1 MKAAIAVVGLLL
13 LVAVAAP
20 ASARADDASGSLLTA
35 TAEAYAMRVEYD
47 LPVPAGTGTVA
58 HVSANAQRS
67 ASVESGHGI
76 AAAPSE
82 LDAVVGGKYADP
94 QSTGH
99 PTNRVPQT
107 ECNYPSDTPTTV
119 FRFPTDT
126 NEQAAGTPATSY
138 AYASCG
144 AGPSVELR
152 ARVGDPTAAAAPD
165 PAAAVSPATA
175 EASGASIEP
184 DKGVLHASASSTAH
198 GIALAGGAL
207 TIGSVTANG
216 ASATAGTPGT
226 AASEAN
232 VTVSDIAV
240 AGTSFSLSFKGAGAD
255 EAVTLG
261 IAGQELPIGDTAAK
275 AVFTAA
281 NAALAPTGCAMTV
294 VSDPAKYP
302 QGFLFSRP
310 QPDIGVEDDGSLAAS
325 YRGGLLVVCDV
336 PDNPVADATKFSPER
351 FQALLGFVYT
361 SVAAHGDIGGFGIGD
376 TGGDGSGGVGLGAV
390 VPTESALGIGATSA
404 PVGLPAPVELAATT
418 AHAAAGTPD
427 SLLTRVLEPL
437 SPGERWLLLV
447 SCVALWGWL
456 THLGLT
462 RLLRIGAAPQV
473 RVTESLGGGAAIRG
487 RRGQGTQR

>member
-1 MKAAIAVVGLLL
+1 MIARVAAVVFGVCALL
-13 LVAVAAP
+13 AALP
-20 ASARADDASGSLLTA
+20 SAASGASAAGATHRTDAGGSLLAA

-67 ASVESGHGI
+67 ASVESGHGL

-99 PTNRVPQT
+99 PTNKVPQT

-126 NEQAAGTPATSY
+126 NGQAAGTPATSY

-152 ARVGDPTAAAAPD
+152 ARVGDPSAAAAAD
-165 PAAAVSPATA
+165 PSAAVSPAAA

-184 DKGVLHASASSTAH
+184 DKGVLHSSASSTAN
-198 GIALAGGAL
+198 GIALAGGAI
-207 TIGSVTANG
+207 TIGSVSANG

-226 AASEAN
+226 AASEAD
-232 VTVSDIAV
+232 VSVSDIGV
-240 AGTSFSLSFKGAGAD
+240 AGSTFSLSFTGNAAG
-255 EAVTLG
+255 EAVTLSV
-261 IAGQELPIGDTAAK
+261 AGQQLPIGDAAAQ
-275 AVFTAA
+275 AVLAAA
-281 NAALAPTGCAMTV
+281 NTALAPTGCSLTV
-294 VSDPAKYP
+294 LSDPAAYP

-310 QPDIGVEDDGSLAAS
+310 QPDLGVKDDGSLAAS
-325 YRGGLLVVCDV
+325 YRGGLLVVCNV
-336 PDNPVADATKFSPER
+336 PDNPVAQTTQFSPER

-361 SVAAHGDIGGFGIGD
+361 SVAAKGEVGGFGIGD
-376 TGGDGSGGVGLGAV
+376 TGGDGSGPFGGAV
-390 VPTESALGIGATSA
+390 VPTESTLGLGPTSA
-404 PVGLPAPVELAATT
+404 PVGLPAPPVELAATT
-418 AHAAAGTPD
+418 ARVPTGSPA

-437 SPGERWLLLV
+437 PPGARWALLL
-447 SCVALWGWL
+447 SCLALWAWL

-462 RLLRIGAAPQV
+462 RLLGIGPRAAD
-473 RVTESLGGGAAIRG
+473 GGGSA
-487 RRGQGTQR
+487 